1 MGEHRPQWLF
11 NLLPQVLY
19 IFSNNDPSWH
29 LLRNSFR
36 SDQSSRKCQRQ
47 PHAFNCHFCDHRHC
61 ECHPRRYLSFEVVII
76 KFLTIYEKDYTATYR
91 EASLA
96 VKSILAQMVNSIVI
110 PVITAYEIKKNV
122 YSTSG
127 LVDNVFMLGISMTI
141 VPPIMVFVDP
151 YNLFMKL
158 MRCIKSRPGT
168 L

>member
-1 MGEHRPQWLF
+1 
-11 NLLPQVLY
+11 
-19 IFSNNDPSWH
+19 
-29 LLRNSFR
+29 
-36 SDQSSRKCQRQ
+36 
-47 PHAFNCHFCDHRHC
+47 
-61 ECHPRRYLSFEVVII
+61 
-76 KFLTIYEKDYTATYR
+76 
-91 EASLA
+91 LA